1 MLPLITIAL
10 LSIIPSAGFAVA
22 GFDSIENSFTDSTIS
37 LSRESQQI
45 LNEYSAYRDQYPNA
59 FNEQLYREVD
69 LTIDSDDETIPDTI
83 DIVFPISDVVDTEQ
97 SIISAPLADTI
108 TFTCVGT
115 AVITLNASNMAILCK

>member
-1 MLPLITIAL
+1 MIPPITILL
-10 LSIIPSAGFAVA
+10 LSIVSSTGLAV
-22 GFDSIENSFTDSTIS
+22 GFDPIENSFMEIMTPMSE
-37 LSRESQQI
+37 ESQQI
-45 LNEYSAYRDQYPNA
+45 LNEYAAFRDQYPWH
-59 FNEQLYREVD
+59 
-69 LTIDSDDETIPDTI
+69 LTLTDSDDEIHSNTI